1 MDQAVVQQPGLVGST
16 AQAANAKPK
25 PKPKALAKVSA
36 IASYVGMIQFGPR
49 SSNSFSLQ
57 QAFHWDLWMCPLTV
71 EQDQLWKDHPLAL
84 TVFIRVRER
93 QHREVDSWFIL
104 REALI

>member
-1 MDQAVVQQPGLVGST
+1 MVQQPGLVGSN

-36 IASYVGMIQFGPR
+36 IASYVGMIQSGPR

-71 EQDQLWKDHPLAL
+71 EQDQLWKDHPHAL
-84 TVFIRVRER
+84 TVFSSECVRDNTGRSTRGSFFEKP
-93 QHREVDSWFIL
+93 
-104 REALI
+104 